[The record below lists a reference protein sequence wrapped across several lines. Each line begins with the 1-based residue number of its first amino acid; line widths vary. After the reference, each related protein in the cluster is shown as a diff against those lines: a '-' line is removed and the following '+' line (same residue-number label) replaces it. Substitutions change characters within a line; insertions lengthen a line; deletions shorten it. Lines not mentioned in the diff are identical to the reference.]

1 MLETDYDCFPKS
13 LHLILITQL
22 QNGIYRSRHSWTINV
37 TGITVSTTIEI
48 LLVSVQQILHA
59 RAYLHLDAL
68 VELEIVGSLEAHVYK
83 TAGGFRTVVADVSSM
98 MLYQHAARIGSRKC
112 QRKCT
117 QRIIAHGKVA
127 IRVRRAEHAFFERHI
142 GVVLTPRTRLF
153 IPGLLYGKSRLQ
165 LPYVSPCQLALQR
178 TAIHH
183 CPLFVA
189 AFVDNDTVFVLTNL
203 GQGKY
208 IRNIGIE
215 TLCQQIAL
223 PVAPAVIHIGRE
235 LRLCDFSSFRSLAN

>member
-83 TAGGFRTVVADVSSM
+83 TAGG
-98 MLYQHAARIGSRKC
+98 
-112 QRKCT
+112 
-117 QRIIAHGKVA
+117 
-127 IRVRRAEHAFFERHI
+127 
-142 GVVLTPRTRLF
+142 
-153 IPGLLYGKSRLQ
+153 LL
-165 LPYVSPCQLALQR
+165 
-178 TAIHH
+178 H
-183 CPLFVA
+183 
-189 AFVDNDTVFVLTNL
+189 
-203 GQGKY
+203 
-208 IRNIGIE
+208 
-215 TLCQQIAL
+215 QIAYFCGQYINKKPL
-223 PVAPAVIHIGRE
+223 K
-235 LRLCDFSSFRSLAN
+235 